1 MVITIDNNLLIL
13 VLSVFLLFTVIL
25 IIFLLLEIN
34 ELKKQTGYLLNTMN
48 TLSGLE
54 NYNLELGENI
64 YQAISSSDSE
74 QKEDSG
80 DESLTLEKA
89 LYS

>member
-64 YQAISSSDSE
+64 YQAISNSDSE
-74 QKEDSG
+74 QKEDSE

>member
-13 VLSVFLLFTVIL
+13 VLSIFLLFTVIL

-64 YQAISSSDSE
+64 YQAISNSDSE
-74 QKEDSG
+74 QKEDSE

>member
-1 MVITIDNNLLIL
+1 LVITIDNNLLIL
-13 VLSVFLLFTVIL
+13 VLSIFLLFTVIL

-64 YQAISSSDSE
+64 YQAISNSDSE
-74 QKEDSG
+74 QKEDSE

>member
-1 MVITIDNNLLIL
+1 MVITIDNSLLIL
-13 VLSVFLLFTVIL
+13 ILSIFLLFTVIL

-34 ELKKQTGYLLNTMN
+34 ELKKQTVYLLNTMN

-64 YQAISSSDSE
+64 YQAMLNSDSK
-74 QKEDSG
+74 QKEDSE

-89 LYS
+89 LYN